1 MATICQK
8 MLTVGQ
14 KVSAHNSNS
23 VNKLAKTRS
32 FFSTPET
39 NQFKEELTTLNTKL
53 ISVVDQGSNKE
64 RLEYEHVGAH
74 A

>member
-1 MATICQK
+1 
-8 MLTVGQ
+8 MLTFGQ

-23 VNKLAKTRS
+23 VNKVAKTRL

-53 ISVVDQGSNKE
+53 ISVVDQGSNDE
-64 RLEYEHVGAH
+64 RLEYEHVVAH